1 MFEQFVC
8 AKNCCHNA
16 FINALVDFY
25 FIWFLVFY
33 VEGSKPFIP
42 EEKFKKKNEKLKK
55 IRKIKIKLFLCILNL
70 FNLFIIF

>member
-25 FIWFLVFY
+25 FIWFLVSMQKVQSDSFL
-33 VEGSKPFIP
+33 
-42 EEKFKKKNEKLKK
+42 EEKLKENKNEK
-55 IRKIKIKLFLCILNL
+55 
-70 FNLFIIF
+70 